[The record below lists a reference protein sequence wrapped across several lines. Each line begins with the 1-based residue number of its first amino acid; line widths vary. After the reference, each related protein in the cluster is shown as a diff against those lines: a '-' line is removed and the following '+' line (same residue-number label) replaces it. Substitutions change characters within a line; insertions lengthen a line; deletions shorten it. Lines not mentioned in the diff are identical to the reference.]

1 MANRETQPAGQ
12 PANHGAASRIIT
24 LPNVLSVSR
33 LVLLPVVLLLIMKRQ
48 GGAAA
53 AFMLVSW
60 LTDALDGW
68 FARRL
73 RQVSNLGRVLDHL
86 VDKVW
91 VGSVLVT
98 LVFTSDLPLFV
109 AAAVIVRDVLILAG
123 SSVIM
128 KSRGSFVSSDVVGK
142 ITGCAFALMILFYT
156 LQLPAL
162 MPYRSVVDYTILV
175 LIAVSS
181 INYVTVFLR
190 RMSRFRLPGE
200 ENHSDG

>member
-1 MANRETQPAGQ
+1 MASCEMPPAGP
-12 PANHGAASRIIT
+12 PANHAPASRIIT
-24 LPNVLSVSR
+24 LPNILSVSR

-53 AFMLVSW
+53 ALMLVSW

-98 LVFTSDLPLFV
+98 LVFTSDLPLLV
-109 AAAVIVRDVLILAG
+109 AAAVIIRDILILAG

-128 KSRGSFVSSDVVGK
+128 KAKGSFVSSDVVGK
-142 ITGCAFALMILFYT
+142 MTGCAFALMILFYT

-162 MPYRSVVDYTILV
+162 MPYRAIVDYTVLV
-175 LIAVSS
+175 LIAVSG
-181 INYVTVFLR
+181 INYVAVFLR

-200 ENHSDG
+200 ENHNGG